1 MRDCELFYRLT
12 MALNVL
18 MHPRNP
24 YRDKR
29 PDFKAL
35 AEKYELF
42 REHVKSDSK
51 GKVCAC
57 FF

>member
-1 MRDCELFYRLT
+1 

-24 YRDKR
+24 YRDRR

-35 AEKYELF
+35 AEKYEMF
-42 REHVKSDSK
+42 REHVTSDVK
-51 GKVCAC
+51 GKVVHC
-57 FF
+57 F

>member
-1 MRDCELFYRLT
+1 

-29 PDFKAL
+29 PDFKTI

-51 GKVCAC
+51 GKVRECIFAKQDYIKKLH
-57 FF
+57 